1 MFTIFKVIQNNNTL
15 KHGIA
20 LSNKWKSF
28 SGIQNNNTLKP
39 QFKKI

>member
-15 KHGIA
+15 KHI
-20 LSNKWKSF
+20 SNDKLEQEYF